1 MYPHPRPRIK
11 EVILIG
17 LTFFLTRSL
26 TLAFQLAV
34 NPAQH
39 PVVHRVQ
46 IVRSI
51 IEEKLD
57 ELVLDQVVSGRC
69 MSSWRL
75 MEAMS
80 KLLTE
85 TIQDRDSR

>member
-26 TLAFQLAV
+26 TLAFQL
-34 NPAQH
+34 
-39 PVVHRVQ
+39 
-46 IVRSI
+46 
-51 IEEKLD
+51 EEKLD